1 MFRVFTARGRIS
13 KGVSMQHKGDGRRLT
28 WEILGPQ
35 FDALLHQPL
44 TPASVQPW
52 LRRWSDLEKQ
62 VWEARAW
69 LKRAKS
75 WNMAGPE
82 VHAAF
87 QRFTAEVFG
96 PFEVAGQKLKTRL
109 LELDGWSP
117 PPEQHEMLRVMR
129 SEAALFHEANV
140 ALNAEIGALSAEY
153 EQREAA
159 RRVAVNGVEL
169 LPPEV
174 ARRASNPE
182 RPVREKL
189 WRAQQV
195 LWAEWREDV
204 GPIFL
209 EQLRLRRRLA
219 GNAGLPDYRAYRWRE
234 LNRLDYTPDDC
245 LRLHAALEAEI
256 VPLGARLRVARR
268 ERLGLDTLRPWDLEA
283 PRQEHPLLNPFR
295 DPDEFA
301 SRMAGVYAALD
312 PDLGA
317 MFERMRDGFLD
328 LGVRKGKA
336 SGSEE
341 WVFPVTELTYV
352 RVGTNGT
359 FDDLLLLLHES
370 GHAFHDYMALKHN
383 ALIWDLYYPTEFS
396 EFAAIAMSHLGLQQI
411 ERGGIG
417 ASVDVA
423 GARRA
428 FLAGVVVK
436 WLPQIA
442 LVDAFQHWLYAEAPP
457 DVDTAALDRKWA
469 ELSTRFIPGVD
480 WSGLERELGSGWQQV
495 GLLFGMPF
503 YYIEYA
509 LAHLSAL
516 EVWQSAR
523 RDWSNAWHRYRSAL
537 ALGATRSLPELFRVA
552 GTRLPFDREVV
563 RDAAALL
570 AAELQAYPD

>member
-1 MFRVFTARGRIS
+1 MQQERG
-13 KGVSMQHKGDGRRLT
+13 GRELT
-28 WEILGPQ
+28 WENLAPQ
-35 FDALLHQPL
+35 FDALVHQPL
-44 TPASVQPW
+44 TPTSVQPW

-75 WNMAGPE
+75 WNMADPE
-82 VHAAF
+82 AHAAF

-96 PFEVAGQKLKTRL
+96 PFEEAGQALRTKL

-117 PPEQHEMLRVMR
+117 PPEQREMLRAMR

-159 RRVAVNGVEL
+159 RRVAVDGVEL
-169 LPPEV
+169 LPPEI
-174 ARRASNPE
+174 ARRASDPN
-182 RPVREKL
+182 RPVREKV
-189 WRAQQV
+189 WRAQQAV
-195 LWAEWREDV
+195 WAERREEV
-204 GPIFL
+204 GQIYL
-209 EQLRLRRRLA
+209 AQLRLRRQLA
-219 GNAGLPDYRAYRWRE
+219 RNAGLPDYRAYRWRE
-234 LNRLDYTPDDC
+234 LNRLDYTSEDC
-245 LRLHAALEAEI
+245 LRLHAAIESEI
-256 VPLGARLRVARR
+256 VPLGARLRAARR
-268 ERLGLDTLRPWDLEA
+268 ERLRLDALRPWDLEA
-283 PRQEHPLLNPFR
+283 PLQEDPLLNPFR
-295 DPDEFA
+295 DPDAFA

-317 MFERMRDGFLD
+317 MFERMQDGFLD

-341 WVFPVTELTYV
+341 WVFPVTELAYV
-352 RVGTNGT
+352 RVAVNGT

-370 GHAFHDYMALKHN
+370 GHAFHDYLSLKHN
-383 ALIWDLYYPTEFS
+383 PLIWDLYYPTEFS
-396 EFAAIAMSHLGLQQI
+396 EFAAIAMSHLGLEQI
-411 ERGGIG
+411 ERDGIG
-417 ASVDVA
+417 TTVDV
-423 GARRA
+423 GRARGA

-457 DVDTAALDRKWA
+457 DVDTAALDWKWA

-509 LAHLSAL
+509 LAHLAAL

-523 RDWSNAWHRYRSAL
+523 RDWSNAWRHYRSAL
-537 ALGATRSLPELFRVA
+537 ALGGTRPLPELFGAA
-552 GTRLPFDREVV
+552 GARLPFDREVV
-563 RDAAALL
+563 RDAAAFL

>member
-1 MFRVFTARGRIS
+1 MQQDRG
-13 KGVSMQHKGDGRRLT
+13 GRTLT

-44 TPASVQPW
+44 TPASVQDW
-52 LRRWSDLEKQ
+52 LRRWSDLEKH
-62 VWEARAW
+62 VWEARAS

-75 WNMAGPE
+75 WNMADAE
-82 VHAAF
+82 THAEF
-87 QRFTAEVFG
+87 QRFAAEVFG
-96 PFEVAGQKLKTRL
+96 PFEVAGKGLKIRL
-109 LELDGWSP
+109 LELDGWRAP
-117 PPEQHEMLRVMR
+117 AEQREMLRAMR

-140 ALNAEIGALSAEY
+140 ALKAEIGALSAEY
-153 EQREAA
+153 EQIEAA
-159 RRVAVNGVEL
+159 RRVAVDGVEL

-174 ARRASNPE
+174 ARRALHPD

-189 WRAQQV
+189 WRAQQA
-195 LWAEWREDV
+195 LWAERREEA
-204 GPIFL
+204 GRIFL
-209 EQLRLRRRLA
+209 EQLALRRRLA
-219 GNAGLPDYRAYRWRE
+219 RNAGLPDYRAYRWRE

-245 LRLHAALEAEI
+245 MRLHAALEAEI

-283 PRQEHPLLNPFR
+283 PLQEHPLLNPFR

-317 MFERMRDGFLD
+317 MFERMWDGFLD
-328 LGVRKGKA
+328 LGVRKSKA

-341 WVFPVTELTYV
+341 WVFPVSEIPYV
-352 RVGTNGT
+352 RVATNGT
-359 FDDLLLLLHES
+359 FDDVLLLLHES
-370 GHAFHDYMALKHN
+370 GHAFHDYLALKHN

-411 ERGGIG
+411 ERGEIG
-417 ASVDVA
+417 ASVDIA
-423 GARRA
+423 AARRA
-428 FLAGVVVK
+428 FLAGVVK
-436 WLPQIA
+436 WLPQIV

-457 DVDTAALDRKWA
+457 KVDTAALNRKWA
-469 ELSTRFIPGVD
+469 ELSARFIPGVD

-509 LAHLSAL
+509 LAHLAAL
-516 EVWQSAR
+516 DVWQHAR
-523 RDWSNAWHRYRSAL
+523 RDWSSTWHDYRGAL
-537 ALGATRSLPELFRVA
+537 ALGGTRPLPELFRAA
-552 GTRLPFDREVV
+552 GSRLPFEREVV
-563 RDAAALL
+563 GDAAAFL